1 MGKSFKNITV
11 CAIGKFGENTDKIPL
26 WMNANGGS
34 YAKNLNDS
42 VTHLVISEDAY
53 KENGEIGASTIN

>member
-53 KENGEIGASTIN
+53 KENGEIGTSTIN